1 MNRTTQQGGTF
12 LGLIVG
18 LLLGLGIALG
28 VAVYVTKVSLP
39 FSNKVPPTGSESGA
53 DQDKLKDWNPN
64 AVLQPKPPA
73 AVAPASEAAAQDA
86 PAQTAAEASSP
97 AASSAPTAPAG
108 VSPRPPAVSADP
120 LGDLA
125 KSRGG
130 LSTPAPAGH
139 ASSADPF
146 LYFVQAGAFRT
157 AAEADA
163 QKARLSLLGLD
174 ARVSEREQGG
184 RVVFRVRV
192 GAYDDKDSAEK
203 IRARLDSQGVE
214 AVLVRVQK

>member
-28 VAVYVTKVSLP
+28 VAVYVTKVSIP
-39 FSNKVPPTGSESGA
+39 FADKLPPTGNETGA

-64 AVLQPKPPA
+64 AVLQPKPAA
-73 AVAPASEAAAQDA
+73 AVAPASEGAAQDTPA
-86 PAQTAAEASSP
+86 PTAAEASSP
-97 AASSAPTAPAG
+97 AGTTAPSG

-203 IRARLDSQGVE
+203 IRVRLDSQGVE